1 MKKTVYTILAI
12 LFAFNS
18 NAQNLSQGLQAYYP
32 FNGNFNDY
40 SGNNNNGTQ
49 HGGVLFG
56 TNKTG
61 NTSGAAY
68 FDGVDDFI
76 EVAPSLTITPTDSL
90 SICFTFKTNKT
101 TGQYLIS
108 KHDYFNSVNNYQFNA
123 GFNLSTLPSLGLF
136 FGSDHNGDC
145 NSIGSFPN
153 ASDATITGQTIMA
166 NVWYT
171 VVMTFSSGVKSIYV
185 DGSLLMQQNVSSSA
199 AFPHSIDSCANGKL
213 IFGSHWSQD
222 PLFFNGFLD
231 EVRIYKRVLTNQE
244 VNAYTTLINDI
255 KETNQTQISI
265 SPNPTSDVITIKGI
279 NQPTVAVFNLMGQKV
294 VTSQNSNEV
303 NLANLPAGMYMV
315 QVLNKDMEL
324 VKSEKVIKE

>member
-12 LFAFNS
+12 LFVFNS

-32 FNGNFNDY
+32 FNGNYKDY
-40 SGNNNNGTQ
+40 SGNNNHGIQ
-49 HGGVLFG
+49 HGEVLFG
-56 TNKTG
+56 SDKIG
-61 NTSGAAY
+61 NPSGAAY
-68 FDGVDDFI
+68 FDGIDDFI
-76 EVAPSLTITPTDSL
+76 EVAPSLYITPSDSFSL
-90 SICFTFKTNKT
+90 CFTFKTKNT
-101 TGQYLIS
+101 SGQYLIS
-108 KHDYFNSVNNYQFNA
+108 KHDYFNSVNDYQFNA
-123 GFNLSTLPSLGLF
+123 GFNLPTLPSLGLF
-136 FGSDHNGDC
+136 YGSDHNGDC
-145 NSIGSFPN
+145 NSIGNYPY

-166 NVWYT
+166 NVWYS
-171 VVMTFSSGVKSIYV
+171 VVMTFQNGVKSIFV
-185 DGSLLMQQNVSSSA
+185 DGNLLIQQTVNSNA
-199 AFPHSIDSCANGKL
+199 TFPNKMDNCPNGRL

-222 PLFFNGFLD
+222 PLFFNGYLD
-231 EVRIYKRVLTNQE
+231 EVRLYKRVLSTE
-244 VNAYTTLINDI
+244 EINAYTTIINDI
-255 KETNQTQISI
+255 KDINQTQISI